1 MLSWSVAF
9 FIVAVVAAI
18 LGFGVLAASA
28 AALAKLL
35 FVIFLVL
42 ALVSLALGRRVPA

>member
-1 MLSWSVAF
+1 MLSWSVGF

-42 ALVSLALGRRVPA
+42 ALVSLALGRRVPT